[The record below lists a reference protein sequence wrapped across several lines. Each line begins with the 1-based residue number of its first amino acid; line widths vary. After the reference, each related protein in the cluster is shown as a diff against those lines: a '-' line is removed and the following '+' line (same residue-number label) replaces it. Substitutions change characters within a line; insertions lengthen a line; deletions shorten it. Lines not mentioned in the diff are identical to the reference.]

1 MLRSRL
7 CDYSDVY
14 TLVKWSITVV
24 GAGAVAAEIGADRNN
39 KQATFKKS
47 ATFTECITEINNTE
61 VDDGKGLD
69 VVMLICNSIEYGDN

>member
-7 CDYSDVY
+7 CDCSDVY
-14 TLVKWSITVV
+14 MFVKWNITVV

-47 ATFTECITEINNTE
+47 APFTECITEINNTE
-61 VDDGKGLD
+61 VDDREDLD
-69 VVMLICNSIEYGDN
+69 VVMLICNSIGFGDN